1 MMYSDAEEF
10 SYASRGSLQC
20 SSIGTGQPITP
31 DSVLGTNIMLD
42 GNGSIGGGEDRASD
56 DANGTQKSTI
66 STSPPSLPSSSSSSS
81 QEDDASDLSSPR
93 LLNIL
98 KTESA
103 EQYEVTPNYLHSSV
117 LMNKLPSPSVDSKD
131 QGVSERCRRRTCE
144 WMYDICDY
152 FQLNRGKKKRCT
164 IANPSTHILFYN
176 TLLIPYAHPSIIL
189 YDRGGRHSII
199 LCR

>member
-1 MMYSDAEEF
+1 MMYSLSDAEEF

-20 SSIGTGQPITP
+20 SSIDTGQPPITP

-42 GNGSIGGGEDRASD
+42 GNSSIGGGEDRASG

-66 STSPPSLPSSSSSSS
+66 SASPPSLPLSSSSL
-81 QEDDASDLSSPR
+81 EDDDLSSPQ
-93 LLNIL
+93 LLNIF

-117 LMNKLPSPSVDSKD
+117 LINKLQSPSSDSKD
-131 QGVSERCRRRTCE
+131 QGVSERCRRCTCE

-152 FQLNRGKKKRCT
+152 FQLNRGKKKEFT
-164 IANPSTHILFYN
+164 IANPSRYFCRISFSPCTCSS
-176 TLLIPYAHPSIIL
+176 LLSY
-189 YDRGGRHSII
+189 Y
-199 LCR
+199 

>member
-1 MMYSDAEEF
+1 MVYSDAEEF

-20 SSIGTGQPITP
+20 SSIGTGQTIQPITP

-42 GNGSIGGGEDRASD
+42 GNGSIGGGEDHGG

-66 STSPPSLPSSSSSSS
+66 SISPPSLPSSSSSCSEEDQSS
-81 QEDDASDLSSPR
+81 ASDLSSPR

-117 LMNKLPSPSVDSKD
+117 LMSKLPSPSVDSKD

-152 FQLNRGKKKRCT
+152 FQLNRGKKNCKSFYSYTFLQHVAHTLCT
-164 IANPSTHILFYN
+164 SFNHIV
-176 TLLIPYAHPSIIL
+176 
-189 YDRGGRHSII
+189 
-199 LCR
+199 